1 VLDGTPF
8 PYAAVSSFRLGD
20 VTKYH
25 ADINISNT
33 SFSLIMN
40 EKKYNSLPDD
50 LKKVIDANSGHAF
63 GDWASAL
70 IDANDAAQKKVIAAL
85 KGHKI
90 SVVSGADLAEYKTLL
105 SPVVGEWLA
114 DMKSKKLD
122 GDKVLARTK
131 EIIAQT
137 K

>member
-1 VLDGTPF
+1 MRSRGDGLLNRRRLRPVLEFELNLP
-8 PYAAVSSFRLGD
+8 AVF
-20 VTKYH
+20 
-25 ADINISNT
+25 
-33 SFSLIMN
+33 
-40 EKKYNSLPDD
+40 
-50 LKKVIDANSGHAF
+50 
-63 GDWASAL
+63 SAL
-70 IDANDAAQKKVIAAL
+70 DIHIDVNRSAGQIESMHGWFLIAAELIRAADTRDAAQKKVIAAL

-122 GDKVLARTK
+122 GDKVLVRTK